1 MKRILLLFTIFIF
14 IGGCK
19 DQYEI
24 IPKDPIKEKIDL
36 LRADFQKQTNYNQTD
51 SNFLIA
57 NLKTSINWENNKIVS
72 DDTIYVKV
80 NLFDQVQLL
89 STDSSKVPIE
99 NLVWIKAIKTK
110 DKWNYILITF
120 IPENTKKGYTGTIIS
135 KSILTGRQS
144 TIFYKEGHKIQRE
157 VISIKIANG
166 KKSTAERKCVYGY
179 VNGILNYVNCEPQ
192 RTGTDD
198 PDQGGGPIDYET
210 LDPFGD
216 DGSGAG
222 GSGTSGEGDAEAAVN
237 DFNERIDDSNLPDC
251 MKNVLERLQML
262 KGNTVADI
270 INKFSGYVPG
280 YNLNFKMVN
289 LSDISQVSGVETTV
303 SKAGYVTIN
312 FNNNPDVV
320 RNVTDLAV
328 ATTILHESI
337 HAFIVAWAKDDPVNS
352 KLAYPQLFEKYIQLS
367 LNVDQNSLQ
376 HDIIT
381 KNFIT
386 DISTSLKS
394 YGKLMGYKL
403 NGTYYDDLAWKGLTG
418 TKAFNKLDDETK
430 TRITNTIKAEQY
442 GIIKEGTS
450 RKGTKLGC

>member
-89 STDSSKVPIE
+89 STDSSKVAIE

-120 IPENTKKGYTGTIIS
+120 IPENTKQGYTGTIIS

-144 TIFYKEGHKIQRE
+144 TIYYKEGHKIQRE
-157 VISIKIANG
+157 VINIKIANG
-166 KKSTAERKCVYGY
+166 KKSTTERKCVYGY

-251 MKNVLERLQML
+251 MKNVIERLKML
-262 KGNTVADI
+262 SGNTVADI
-270 INKFSGYVPG
+270 IRKFSGELPG
-280 YNLNFKMVN
+280 YNLRLGMK
-289 LSDISQVSGVETTV
+289 E
-303 SKAGYVTIN
+303 
-312 FNNNPDVV
+312 NNNPMQVAGTNSEITNGFALIEFNSNLLTTQ
-320 RNVTDLAV
+320 NVTDLAF
-328 ATTILHESI
+328 ATTVLHESI
-337 HAFIVAWAKDDPVNS
+337 HAYLFAFYKSDPS
-352 KLAYPQLFEKYIQLS
+352 AASLTYPELFEKYSKKKALD
-367 LNVDQNSLQ
+367 NNLQ
-376 HDIIT
+376 HETIARDFVADLARSI
-381 KNFIT
+381 KNYGE
-386 DISTSLKS
+386 LK
-394 YGKLMGYKL
+394 GYTIDKQV
-403 NGTYYDDLAWKGLTG
+403 YDDLAWKGLTE
-418 TKAFNKLDDETK
+418 TSSFKKLSDNDK
-430 TRITNTIKAEQY
+430 SRIIDRIMAEQY
-442 GIIKEGTS
+442 DS
-450 RKGTKLGC
+450 RKDNGIKQKGSRLGC

>member
-19 DQYEI
+19 DQYEVM
-24 IPKDPIKEKIDL
+24 PKDPIKEKIDL
-36 LRADFQKQTNYNQTD
+36 LRADFQKQTNYNQSD
-51 SNFLIA
+51 SNFLFTGF
-57 NLKTSINWENNKIVS
+57 KTSIDWENNKIVS
-72 DDTIYVKV
+72 DDTIYLKV

-89 STDSSKVPIE
+89 STDSAKVSIQK
-99 NLVWIKAIKTK
+99 LVWIKAVKLK
-110 DKWNYILITF
+110 DSWNYILLTF
-120 IPENTKKGYTGTIIS
+120 IPENTKRGYTGAIIS
-135 KSILTGRQS
+135 KSILTDRQS
-144 TIFYKEGHKIQRE
+144 TTYYLGGHR
-157 VISIKIANG
+157 ISDELIGIKVANS
-166 KKSTAERKCVYGY
+166 KKSANERKCTYGY
-179 VNGILNYVNCEPQ
+179 VNGVLNYVNCEPI
-192 RTGTDD
+192 RTGIDN
-198 PDQGGGPIDYET
+198 PNQGGGPIDYET
-210 LDPFGD
+210 VDPFGD
-216 DGSGAG
+216 GGGAG
-222 GSGTSGEGDAEAAVN
+222 GDGSSEGGDIEAAVN

-251 MKNVLERLQML
+251 MKNILERLQML

-386 DISTSLKS
+386 DISISLKS
-394 YGKLMGYKL
+394 YGELMGYKL
-403 NGTYYDDLAWKGLTG
+403 NDTYYDDLAWKGLTG

>member
-24 IPKDPIKEKIDL
+24 NPKDPIKEKIDL

-89 STDSSKVPIE
+89 STDSSKVAVE

-120 IPENTKKGYTGTIIS
+120 IPENTKQGYTGTIIS

-144 TIFYKEGHKIQRE
+144 TIYYKEGHKIQRE
-157 VISIKIANG
+157 VINIKIANG
-166 KKSTAERKCVYGY
+166 KKSTTERKCVYGY

-270 INKFSGYVPG
+270 IRKFSGELPG
-280 YNLNFKMVN
+280 YNLRLGMK
-289 LSDISQVSGVETTV
+289 E
-303 SKAGYVTIN
+303 
-312 FNNNPDVV
+312 NNNPMQVAGTNSEITNGFALIEFNSNLLTTQ
-320 RNVTDLAV
+320 NVTDLAF
-328 ATTILHESI
+328 ATTVLHESI
-337 HAFIVAWAKDDPVNS
+337 HAYLFALYKSDPS
-352 KLAYPQLFEKYIQLS
+352 AASLTYPELFEKYSKKKALD
-367 LNVDQNSLQ
+367 NNLQ
-376 HDIIT
+376 HETIARDFVADLARSI
-381 KNFIT
+381 KNYGE
-386 DISTSLKS
+386 LK
-394 YGKLMGYKL
+394 GYTIDKQV
-403 NGTYYDDLAWKGLTG
+403 YDDLAWKGLT
-418 TKAFNKLDDETK
+418 ETSSFK
-430 TRITNTIKAEQY
+430 MLSENDKSRIIDRIMAEQY
-442 GIIKEGTS
+442 DS
-450 RKGTKLGC
+450 RKDNGIKQKGSRLGC